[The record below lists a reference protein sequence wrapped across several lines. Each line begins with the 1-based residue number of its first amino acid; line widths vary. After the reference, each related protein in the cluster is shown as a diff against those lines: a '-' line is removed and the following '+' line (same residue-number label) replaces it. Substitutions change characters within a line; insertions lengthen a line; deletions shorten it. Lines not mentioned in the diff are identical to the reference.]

1 MASKRGTDPTA
12 QTVQLLCAKAAGRC
26 EFAGCGEIL
35 YEEILT
41 RRRIRNSVVAHI
53 VASSPDGPR
62 GDRERSHKLSQEI
75 GNLMLLCPTHHT
87 LIDSRVED
95 YPEALLLSMKKQ
107 HEDSVERLC
116 AQLQSEPSEMITLV
130 SPIKGRH
137 RVTPDLREQVHAL
150 LPEHHAVSKTGQ
162 SIFVES
168 CHEYRSK
175 EYWADVERQLMT
187 GYLRYIEPI
196 LKMEPTQHFSVF
208 PLAPMPLIIK
218 LGSILGDK
226 STWQVF
232 QYFREANS
240 WCWPTLEQ
248 SNRFSM
254 HHHKRRD
261 GNRVAL
267 VLSLTAD
274 IALERVKAVFDADM
288 IITIQAERYGV
299 DCIRSPKDLVE
310 FWHCYQDACDYVKN
324 SIIGLEE
331 MVVFP
336 AMPVSAAFEVG
347 RRYMHGVYPRLR
359 IYDDDNGF
367 FETLTIGGGN

>member
-1 MASKRGTDPTA
+1 MASKRGIDPTA

-137 RVTPDLREQVHAL
+137 RVTPDLHEQVQAL
-150 LPEHHAVSKTGQ
+150 LPEHHAASKTGQ

-168 CHEYRSK
+168 CHEAYSSVCKDEATNLCRAAVR
-175 EYWADVERQLMT
+175 YVLERNIVCGNALSMMQVDESGNDT
-187 GYLRYIEPI
+187 DFPI
-196 LKMEPTQHFSVF
+196 VLPEWSFVM
-208 PLAPMPLIIK
+208 
-218 LGSILGDK
+218 GDMVK
-226 STWQVF
+226 RTD
-232 QYFREANS
+232 
-240 WCWPTLEQ
+240 
-248 SNRFSM
+248 NRFSDLM
-254 HHHKRRD
+254 
-261 GNRVAL
+261 NQ
-267 VLSLTAD
+267 
-274 IALERVKAVFDADM
+274 EPKA
-288 IITIQAERYGV
+288 
-299 DCIRSPKDLVE
+299 K
-310 FWHCYQDACDYVKN
+310 
-324 SIIGLEE
+324 SIFKEE
-331 MVVFP
+331 MDDAP
-336 AMPVSAAFEVG
+336 MSLLDMLDENDESDSTIIRTYSPC
-347 RRYMHGVYPRLR
+347 YYLRLPEQ
-359 IYDDDNGF
+359 G
-367 FETLTIGGGN
+367 